1 MSTIPSRNTSDFL
14 GQGWAFPIA
23 TQGGKVKF
31 AAGADDIKQAVLII
45 LQTAPG
51 ERAMLPLFGCRIN
64 ELVFAANNATVVSL
78 AQLYVTQALNRWE
91 PRIQTVG
98 VGVTISPNTP
108 NCLLISVDYVIRS
121 HNQPDNL
128 VYPFYLK

>member
-1 MSTIPSRNTSDFL
+1 MPANTSDFL
-14 GQGWAFPIA
+14 GQGWSFPVA
-23 TQGGKVKF
+23 THGGKVKF
-31 AAGADDIKQAVLII
+31 ASGAQDIQQAVLII

-51 ERAMLPLFGCRIN
+51 ERVMLPEFGCRIN
-64 ELVFAANNATVVSL
+64 ELVFAANNATAVSL

-91 PRIQTVG
+91 PRIQTVS
-98 VGVTISPNTP
+98 VAVTISPAEP